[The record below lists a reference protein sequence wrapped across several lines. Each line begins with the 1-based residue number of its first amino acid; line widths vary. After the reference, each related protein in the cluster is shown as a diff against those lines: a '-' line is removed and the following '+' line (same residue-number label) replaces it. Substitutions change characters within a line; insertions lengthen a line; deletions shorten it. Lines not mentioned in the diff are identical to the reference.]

1 MERGQ
6 LTMLISFEGRE
17 DASRVGGSLAQ
28 LCKKVASLCQPVDLA
43 CCLRKD
49 AASERHPPSPPAP
62 KIEALLM
69 LSGPGSLSVTFPS
82 HLPFFCS
89 HSRKGKESTLEYPAV
104 GTAPRR
110 LCLSRAEDERG
121 TWKMDWCCFVMVCW
135 HFPKSFWA

>member
-82 HLPFFCS
+82 HLPFFVPIAGREKKVLWNIQQS
-89 HSRKGKESTLEYPAV
+89 ALLLGGSVLAGQRMSGEHGKWIGAV
-104 GTAPRR
+104 
-110 LCLSRAEDERG
+110 L
-121 TWKMDWCCFVMVCW
+121 
-135 HFPKSFWA
+135 